1 MKEKLKFPLP
11 RYEILKKIGRGTW
24 GEVYKAHDVWEQ
36 RELALKL
43 LLKGSLLKKFQGEF
57 QLLSEL
63 QYPGLAQA
71 FDFGY
76 TQDKKAY
83 FTMELVEGPTLCGI
97 DFKQNLKKL
106 YELALKLVAVLD
118 YIHCQGIVHC
128 DLKPDNIRVTKD
140 PFGLK
145 LLDFGLAEKLGSF
158 TKTKPRGTLA
168 YIAPEV
174 LTNRKKDERADFYSL
189 GIMLYELIT
198 GKLPFPEDD
207 PIKLISAHVEKKP
220 VFPSELN
227 SSIPQKLND
236 LVLKLLEKS
245 PQDRPSSS
253 QLKKALH
260 SLLDCKSGFEE
271 ERLFLSHLSGGKMVG
286 REKELR
292 SIVQKLDQ
300 ATITQGKFV
309 LIQGELGIG
318 KSLLIKNLKIKAQ
331 LKGLL
336 FIHSKCKGRETSPYY
351 PIRKILSK
359 LLPCLSE
366 KSPSLLE
373 EFGQELKVLLPD
385 KSTDLTKKTPDIS
398 GEEEY
403 LCDRVAQLLVKASK
417 VLPLCL
423 CLEDLHQ
430 AAQGSLKIIAKL
442 ASLLPEGRI
451 FLCATLREQ
460 ELSPEGRLG
469 NMIDHLSGKS
479 YFDCLK
485 LSRFSLDELR
495 KFLTSKLNRIDP
507 PPELV
512 TYVHKSTSGNPFFAI
527 EVLKF
532 LLEKRIIS
540 LDRKKLKIDS
550 PALCSAL
557 IPDRLEKIWMDNL
570 ERYDESIQNFL
581 SVSALAGKGFDLEIV
596 KFLSGYSENKIF
608 EILFLMLRDQVLIQ
622 SKKGKDEKLWY
633 EFANSSLK
641 HLLYEKL
648 PDKKR
653 TFLHKKLGEFLEKRK
668 DWPTGEKAEDIAYH
682 FVRSNDYEKAF
693 HYSMICADK
702 ASGQF
707 AHHET
712 GDHLKNA
719 LEASLKH
726 EDKTE
731 GAQKRLSA
739 LTRRADLWKS
749 TGELNLALKD
759 YQENARLAKILKDL
773 PNQAKAQREL
783 AEIYRLKHDHKSG
796 LDHLKQA
803 LEIYQKIEDA
813 NGIASTLNNLGNLY
827 WIDSQY
833 ELAKESYQKALK
845 MHEKLG
851 NKKLAALCLNNTGI
865 ICSLQY
871 KYAESLDYFNQSLL
885 IQRELD
891 NKEEVARSLNNVG
904 AVLVLSAKY
913 NQAIG
918 SFVEALKLNEKM
930 GNKKE
935 MCFNLE
941 NLGAAFLKLGDF
953 KSALKYGTKGLR
965 LSKQIDFQQRIGWIE
980 KDMGITNL
988 ELGLYQKAKRYLDR
1002 SLKISEQIRDKELK
1016 TVVIT
1021 SLAKLF
1027 YLLDDLS
1034 NASVFLS
1041 ETRKLIQ
1048 KIDEKRS
1055 LISVNQLEGLIRAR
1069 NGQRKEGLNLLSRA
1083 LKKAQELGVKEEQLS
1098 LNLDL
1103 AEISL
1108 SLENMES
1115 ASLYLNKARRLMDEN
1130 QSKVLEPDLYFKL
1143 GKLNWKKDNR
1153 KAAER
1158 LFALAAHKASSLNR
1172 PEMVW
1177 RNNHLLAKLYLESY
1191 EIEKAYRELQK
1202 AGTVLKKISDQIK
1215 DPDLKDSYLNHEEK
1229 KELLADVRKVTQVL
1243 AGKTSPIV
1251 G

>member
-24 GEVYKAHDVWEQ
+24 GEVYKAYDIWEQ

-43 LLKGSLLKKFQGEF
+43 LLKQALLKKFQGEF
-57 QLLSEL
+57 QLMSEL

-76 TQDKKAY
+76 TQDKSAY

-106 YELALKLVAVLD
+106 CELALKLVVVLD
-118 YIHCQGIVHC
+118 YVHSQGIVHC
-128 DLKPDNIRVTKD
+128 DLKPDNIRITKD

-158 TKTKPRGTLA
+158 AKTKPRGTLA

-198 GKLPFPEDD
+198 GRLPFSEDD

-220 VFPSELN
+220 GSPSELS

-253 QLKKALH
+253 QLKKALY

-300 ATITQGKFV
+300 ATTTQGKFV

-318 KSLLIKNLKIKAQ
+318 KSLLIKNLKVKAQ

-373 EFGQELKVLLPD
+373 EFGQELKVLFPD
-385 KSTDLTKKTPDIS
+385 ESTDLAKKTPDIS
-398 GEEEY
+398 EEEY
-403 LCDRVAQLLVKASK
+403 LCDRVAWLLVKASK

-430 AAQGSLKIIAKL
+430 AAEGSLKIIGKL
-442 ASLLPEGRI
+442 SSLLPEGKI
-451 FLCATLREQ
+451 FLCATVREQ
-460 ELSPEGRLG
+460 ELSPEGRLR
-469 NMIDHLSGKS
+469 NLIDNLSRKS
-479 YFDCLK
+479 YFDCIK

-495 KFLTSKLNRIDP
+495 KFLTSKLNQIDP

-512 TYVHKSTSGNPFFAI
+512 TYVHNSTSGNPFFAI

-532 LLEKRIIS
+532 LLEKRIIV

-550 PALCSAL
+550 QALCSTL

-570 ERYDESIQNFL
+570 EKYDESIQNFL

-608 EILFLMLRDQVLIQ
+608 EVLFLMLRDQVLIQ

-633 EFANSSLK
+633 EFINSSLK

-648 PDKKR
+648 PDRKR

-668 DWPTGEKAEDIAYH
+668 DWPIGEKAEVIAYH
-682 FVRSNDYEKAF
+682 FARSNDYEKAF
-693 HYSMICADK
+693 QYSMICADK

-712 GDHLKNA
+712 RDHLKNA
-719 LEASLKH
+719 LEASLKF

-783 AEIYRLKHDHKSG
+783 AEIYRLKHDHRSG
-796 LDHLKQA
+796 LDLLKQA

-871 KYAESLDYFNQSLL
+871 EYTESLDYFNQSLL
-885 IQRELD
+885 IQRELN

-904 AVLVLSAKY
+904 VVMGLLGKY

-918 SFVEALKLNEKM
+918 SFVEALKLNEKI
-930 GNKKE
+930 GSKKE

-941 NLGAAFLKLGDF
+941 NLGTIFLKLGDYRNAM
-953 KSALKYGTKGLR
+953 KHDKEGLKLAKE
-965 LSKQIDFQQRIGWIE
+965 IDFQQRVGWIK

-988 ELGLYQKAKRYLDR
+988 ELGLYQKAKRYLDQ
-1002 SLKISEQIRDKELK
+1002 SLKISEEIGDKELK
-1016 TVVIT
+1016 TVAMT
-1021 SLAKLF
+1021 SLAKLL

-1034 NASVFLS
+1034 SASVFLS

-1048 KIDEKRS
+1048 EINDQRS
-1055 LISVNQLEGLIRAR
+1055 LISVDQLEGLIRAR

-1083 LKKAQELGVKEEQLS
+1083 LKKAEELAVKEEQLS

-1108 SLENMES
+1108 CVENMES

-1130 QSKVLEPDLYFKL
+1130 QSKILEPDLYFKL
-1143 GKLNWKKDNR
+1143 GKLNWKKDNK

-1202 AGTVLKKISDQIK
+1202 AGMVLRKISDQIK
-1215 DPDLKDSYLNHEEK
+1215 DSDLRDSYVNHEEK